1 MKKIFLLLTMAVF
14 IALNINHA
22 KPTNPT
28 TPETLEEAESIQLDQ
43 LSPVQENWH
52 FVDLSGNLEVGITS
66 PILDLSVI
74 GDKTVYY
81 IKIGNTISK
90 LVDKEGYII
99 AAKRLGMETI
109 QVVPDGKVYKTVSLD
124 LNKSDEALKDAI
136 EVKLDEIIV
145 AN

>member
-1 MKKIFLLLTMAVF
+1 MKKLLLLLTLTVF
-14 IALNINHA
+14 IAMNINHA
-22 KPTNPT
+22 KSTEPT
-28 TPETLEEAESIQLDQ
+28 TPETIEESENIQLDQ
-43 LSPVQENWH
+43 LSPVQENWL
-52 FVDLSGNLEVGITS
+52 FVDISNQMFVGITS

-109 QVVPDGKVYKTVSLD
+109 QVIPDGKVYKTVSLD
-124 LNKSDEALKDAI
+124 LNKDDEALKDAI